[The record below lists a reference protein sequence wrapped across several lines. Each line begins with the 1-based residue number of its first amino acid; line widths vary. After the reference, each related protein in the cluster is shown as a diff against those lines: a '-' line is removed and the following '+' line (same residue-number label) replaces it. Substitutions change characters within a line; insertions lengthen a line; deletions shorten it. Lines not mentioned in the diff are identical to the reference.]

1 MLEVFK
7 DNLKKGINY
16 MNQNTMSQDINQA
29 ALQITTFDFYGD
41 ELIALKDNATGEV
54 YTAINT
60 ILRNIG
66 FKTKDQ
72 IRRRRDSW
80 INDLSLSKGIQKFDM
95 PAQEVV
101 TKFDTTIIIDKETLC
116 ISQRKLPLAL
126 AKLHIT
132 PSMKKKQPEL
142 VKRLLLYQDKCAD
155 VLAAVFI
162 DHTSIQDI
170 QFQEVITVLNRLG
183 KAINTLHGELQ
194 YAISEITNLNNHIG
208 SIEQQISKPIPKR
221 KYSYWTTKM
230 FPKYQALADYLQIS
244 YKELYKFLF
253 KELQDT
259 YPEID
264 LNQLVD
270 DFCYENK
277 LESCY
282 TLDAIEHDKEVRKL
296 FEFVVNNML
305 HEYESDEN

>member
-1 MLEVFK
+1 MK
-7 DNLKKGINY
+7 QNNTTQST
-16 MNQNTMSQDINQA
+16 NQS
-29 ALQITTFDFYGD
+29 ALQITTFDFYGN

-60 ILRNIG
+60 VLRNIG
-66 FKTKDQ
+66 FKNTQVRYHRNK
-72 IRRRRDSW
+72 W
-80 INDLSLSKGIQKFDM
+80 INDL
-95 PAQEVV
+95 A
-101 TKFDTTIIIDKETLC
+101 
-116 ISQRKLPLAL
+116 ISQGVHKFSIPSNGGYQISDCITSRLLPFAL
-126 AKLHIT
+126 AKINISVRT
-132 PSMKKKQPEL
+132 KREYPEL

-162 DHTSIQDI
+162 DHTPIQDI

-194 YAISEITNLNNHIG
+194 YAISEITNLNNHIS

-244 YKELYKFLF
+244 YKELYKLLF

-259 YPEID
+259 YSEID

-277 LESCY
+277 LENCY

-296 FEFVVNNML
+296 FESVVNNML
-305 HEYESDEN
+305 HKYELNEN

>member
-1 MLEVFK
+1 
-7 DNLKKGINY
+7 

-54 YTAINT
+54 YIAINT

-66 FKTKDQ
+66 FK
-72 IRRRRDSW
+72 DSQVRYHRNKW
-80 INDLSLSKGIQKFDM
+80 INDLS
-95 PAQEVV
+95 
-101 TKFDTTIIIDKETLC
+101 
-116 ISQRKLPLAL
+116 ISQGVHKFSIPSNGGYQISDCITSRLLPFAL
-126 AKLHIT
+126 AKINISVRT
-132 PSMKKKQPEL
+132 KREYPEL

-183 KAINTLHGELQ
+183 KAIDTLHGELQ
-194 YAISEITNLNNHIG
+194 YAISEITNLNNDLN

-244 YKELYKFLF
+244 YKELYKLLF

-296 FEFVVNNML
+296 FESVVNNML
-305 HEYESDEN
+305 HEYKSNEN

>member
-1 MLEVFK
+1 
-7 DNLKKGINY
+7 
-16 MNQNTMSQDINQA
+16 MNQNTMSQDINQS

-60 ILRNIG
+60 VLRNIG
-66 FKTKDQ
+66 FKSKDQ
-72 IRRRRDSW
+72 IRRRRDAW
-80 INDLSLSKGIQKFDM
+80 VNDLSLSKGIQKFDM

-101 TKFDTTIIIDKETLC
+101 TKFDTTVIIDKETLC
-116 ISQRKLPLAL
+116 ISKKKLPLAL
-126 AKLHIT
+126 AKIHIT
-132 PSMKKKQPEL
+132 PSMKKKHPEL
-142 VKRLLLYQDKCAD
+142 VTRLELYQNKCAD

-162 DHTSIQDI
+162 DHASIQDV
-170 QFQEVITVLNRLG
+170 QLQEVLTVLGKIG
-183 KAINTLHGELQ
+183 KAINSLHGELQ
-194 YAISEITNLNNHIG
+194 YTISEITNLNNRLD
-208 SIEQQISKPIPKR
+208 SIEQQISKPTPKR

-230 FPKYQALADYLQIS
+230 FPKYQALADYLQIT
-244 YKELYKFLF
+244 YKELYKLLF

-259 YPEID
+259 YSEID

-296 FEFVVNNML
+296 FESVVNNML

>member
-1 MLEVFK
+1 
-7 DNLKKGINY
+7 

-66 FKTKDQ
+66 FK
-72 IRRRRDSW
+72 DSQVRYHRNKW
-80 INDLSLSKGIQKFDM
+80 INDLS
-95 PAQEVV
+95 
-101 TKFDTTIIIDKETLC
+101 
-116 ISQRKLPLAL
+116 ISQGVHKFSIPSNGGYQISDCITSRLLPFAL
-126 AKLHIT
+126 AKINISVRT
-132 PSMKKKQPEL
+132 KREYPEL

-183 KAINTLHGELQ
+183 KAIDTLHGELQ
-194 YAISEITNLNNHIG
+194 YAISEITNLNNHLN

-244 YKELYKFLF
+244 YKELYKLLF

-296 FEFVVNNML
+296 FESVVNNML
-305 HEYESDEN
+305 HEYKSNEN

>member
-1 MLEVFK
+1 MK
-7 DNLKKGINY
+7 QNNTA
-16 MNQNTMSQDINQA
+16 QNTNRS

-60 ILRNIG
+60 VLRNIG
-66 FKTKDQ
+66 FK
-72 IRRRRDSW
+72 DSQVRYHRNKW
-80 INDLSLSKGIQKFDM
+80 INDL
-95 PAQEVV
+95 A
-101 TKFDTTIIIDKETLC
+101 
-116 ISQRKLPLAL
+116 ISQGVHKFSIPSNGGYQTSDCITSRLLPFAL
-126 AKLHIT
+126 AKINISVRT
-132 PSMKKKQPEL
+132 KREYPDL
-142 VKRLLLYQDKCAD
+142 VKRLLLYQNKCAD

-162 DHTSIQDI
+162 DHASIQDV
-170 QFQEVITVLNRLG
+170 QLQEVLTVLGKIG
-183 KAINTLHGELQ
+183 KAINSLHGELQ
-194 YAISEITNLNNHIG
+194 YTISEITNLNNRLD
-208 SIEQQISKPIPKR
+208 SIEQQISKPTPKR

-230 FPKYQALADYLQIS
+230 FPKYQALADYLQIT
-244 YKELYKFLF
+244 YKELYKLLF

-277 LESCY
+277 IESCY

-296 FEFVVNNML
+296 FESVVNNIL
-305 HEYESDEN
+305 HEYKLDEN

>member
-1 MLEVFK
+1 
-7 DNLKKGINY
+7 
-16 MNQNTMSQDINQA
+16 MNQKSTTSNTTNQA

-66 FKTKDQ
+66 FK
-72 IRRRRDSW
+72 DSQVRYHRNKW
-80 INDLSLSKGIQKFDM
+80 INDLS
-95 PAQEVV
+95 
-101 TKFDTTIIIDKETLC
+101 
-116 ISQRKLPLAL
+116 ISQGVHKFSIPSNGGYQISDCITSRLLPFAL
-126 AKLHIT
+126 AKINISVRT
-132 PSMKKKQPEL
+132 KREYPEL

-170 QFQEVITVLNRLG
+170 QFQEVITVLNRLS

-194 YAISEITNLNNHIG
+194 YVISEITNLNNHLD

-244 YKELYKFLF
+244 YKELYKLLF

-259 YPEID
+259 YLEID

-296 FEFVVNNML
+296 FESVVNNML
-305 HEYESDEN
+305 HKYELNEN

>member
-1 MLEVFK
+1 
-7 DNLKKGINY
+7 

-66 FKTKDQ
+66 FK
-72 IRRRRDSW
+72 DSQVRYHRNKW
-80 INDLSLSKGIQKFDM
+80 INDLS
-95 PAQEVV
+95 
-101 TKFDTTIIIDKETLC
+101 
-116 ISQRKLPLAL
+116 ISQGVHKFSIPSNGGYQISDCITSRLLPFAL
-126 AKLHIT
+126 AKINISVRT
-132 PSMKKKQPEL
+132 KREYPEL

-183 KAINTLHGELQ
+183 KAIDTLHGELQ
-194 YAISEITNLNNHIG
+194 YAISEITNLNNHLN
-208 SIEQQISKPIPKR
+208 SIEQKISKPIPKR

-244 YKELYKFLF
+244 YKELYKLLF

-296 FEFVVNNML
+296 FESVVNNML
-305 HEYESDEN
+305 HEYKSNEN

>member
-1 MLEVFK
+1 MK
-7 DNLKKGINY
+7 QNNTTQST
-16 MNQNTMSQDINQA
+16 NQS

-60 ILRNIG
+60 VLRNIG
-66 FKTKDQ
+66 FKNTQVRYHRNK
-72 IRRRRDSW
+72 W
-80 INDLSLSKGIQKFDM
+80 INDLAIFQGVHKFSIPSNGGYQLSD
-95 PAQEVV
+95 
-101 TKFDTTIIIDKETLC
+101 C
-116 ISQRKLPLAL
+116 ITSRLLPFAL
-126 AKLHIT
+126 AKINISVRT
-132 PSMKKKQPEL
+132 KREYPEL
-142 VKRLLLYQDKCAD
+142 VRRLLLYQNKCAD

-170 QFQEVITVLNRLG
+170 QFQEVIKVLNRLG
-183 KAINTLHGELQ
+183 KAINSLHGELQ
-194 YAISEITNLNNHIG
+194 YTISEITNLNNRLD

-282 TLDAIEHDKEVRKL
+282 TLDAIAHDKEVRKL
-296 FEFVVNNML
+296 FESVVNNML

>member
-1 MLEVFK
+1 
-7 DNLKKGINY
+7 
-16 MNQNTMSQDINQA
+16 MNQNTMPQDINQA

-66 FKTKDQ
+66 FK
-72 IRRRRDSW
+72 DSQVRYHRNKW
-80 INDLSLSKGIQKFDM
+80 INDLS
-95 PAQEVV
+95 
-101 TKFDTTIIIDKETLC
+101 
-116 ISQRKLPLAL
+116 ISQGVHKFSIPSNGGYQISDCITSRLLPFAL
-126 AKLHIT
+126 AKINISVRT
-132 PSMKKKQPEL
+132 KREYPEL

-183 KAINTLHGELQ
+183 KAIDTLHGELQ
-194 YAISEITNLNNHIG
+194 YAISEITNLNNHLN

-244 YKELYKFLF
+244 YKELYKLLF

-296 FEFVVNNML
+296 FESVVNNML
-305 HEYESDEN
+305 HEYKSNEN

>member
-1 MLEVFK
+1 
-7 DNLKKGINY
+7 
-16 MNQNTMSQDINQA
+16 MNQKSITSNTTNQA
-29 ALQITTFDFYGD
+29 ALQITTFNFYGN
-41 ELIALKDNATGEV
+41 ELIALKDNTTGEV

-66 FKTKDQ
+66 F
-72 IRRRRDSW
+72 RDSQVRYHRNKW
-80 INDLSLSKGIQKFDM
+80 INDLS
-95 PAQEVV
+95 
-101 TKFDTTIIIDKETLC
+101 
-116 ISQRKLPLAL
+116 ISQGVHKFSIPSNGGYQISDCITSRLLPFAL
-126 AKLHIT
+126 AKINISVRT
-132 PSMKKKQPEL
+132 KREYPDL

-162 DHTSIQDI
+162 DHTSIQDV

-194 YAISEITNLNNHIG
+194 YAISEITNLNNHLD

-244 YKELYKFLF
+244 YKELYKLLF

-259 YPEID
+259 YLEID

-277 LESCY
+277 IESCY

-296 FEFVVNNML
+296 FESVVNNML
-305 HEYESDEN
+305 HKYELNEN

>member
-1 MLEVFK
+1 
-7 DNLKKGINY
+7 
-16 MNQNTMSQDINQA
+16 MSQDINQA

-66 FKTKDQ
+66 FK
-72 IRRRRDSW
+72 DSQVRYHRNKW
-80 INDLSLSKGIQKFDM
+80 INDLS
-95 PAQEVV
+95 
-101 TKFDTTIIIDKETLC
+101 
-116 ISQRKLPLAL
+116 ISQGVHKFSIPSNGGYQISDCITSRLLPFAL
-126 AKLHIT
+126 AKINISVRT
-132 PSMKKKQPEL
+132 KREYPEL

-183 KAINTLHGELQ
+183 KAIDTLHGELQ
-194 YAISEITNLNNHIG
+194 YAISEITNLNNHLN

-244 YKELYKFLF
+244 YKELYKLLF

-296 FEFVVNNML
+296 FESVVNNML
-305 HEYESDEN
+305 HEYKSNEN

>member
-1 MLEVFK
+1 MK
-7 DNLKKGINY
+7 QNNTTQST
-16 MNQNTMSQDINQA
+16 NQS

-41 ELIALKDNATGEV
+41 ELIALKDNATGKV

-60 ILRNIG
+60 ENTQVRYHRN
-66 FKTKDQ
+66 K
-72 IRRRRDSW
+72 W
-80 INDLSLSKGIQKFDM
+80 INDL
-95 PAQEVV
+95 A
-101 TKFDTTIIIDKETLC
+101 
-116 ISQRKLPLAL
+116 ISQGVHKFSIPSNGGYQLSDCITSRLLPFAL
-126 AKLHIT
+126 AKINISVRT
-132 PSMKKKQPEL
+132 KREYPEL
-142 VKRLLLYQDKCAD
+142 VRRLLLYQNKCAD

-170 QFQEVITVLNRLG
+170 QFQEVIKVLNRLG
-183 KAINTLHGELQ
+183 KAINSLHGELQ
-194 YAISEITNLNNHIG
+194 YTISEITNLNNRLD

-230 FPKYQALADYLQIS
+230 FPKYQALADYFQIS

-277 LESCY
+277 LENCY

-296 FEFVVNNML
+296 FESVVNNML
-305 HEYESDEN
+305 HEYEADEN